1 VKRLVVILPLFLGVA
16 SKTFGATPQDLAAG
30 KKLYTGKC
38 ARCHKFYDP
47 TAYDDTKWNKWMQ
60 KMKLKAKLNDAQFQ
74 QLTNYVT
81 TLRAGNKP

>member
-1 VKRLVVILPLFLGVA
+1 MRLFIVMVFAFAAV
-16 SKTFGATPQDLAAG
+16 QVLADDIVAG

-47 TAYDDTKWNKWMQ
+47 TAYDATKWNKWMQ
-60 KMKLKAKLNDAQFQ
+60 KMKLKAKLNDVQYQ
-74 QLTNYVT
+74 QLTNYVA

>member
-1 VKRLVVILPLFLGVA
+1 MRWLTATMFILAAAKVSA
-16 SKTFGATPQDLAAG
+16 DDLAAG
-30 KKLYTGKC
+30 KKVYMAKC

-60 KMKLKAKLNDAQFQ
+60 KMKLKAKLNDVQYQ
-74 QLTNYVT
+74 QLTNYVA